1 MRSVI
6 LAVSVSLAAIASTS
20 ANAAPGDPIGQAIA
34 IKNDVTA
41 AFANDRRVLAKDDPV
56 RQEEIIEVG
65 VDSLGELKF
74 KDDTLLALGPGSRM
88 TLDKFVY
95 DPDKTNGSIVVNL
108 LKGTFRFITGLAAKP
123 SYLIKTPS
131 ASISVRGTIFDV
143 YIKPDGT
150 TWLLLIEGAVEVCNT
165 AGKCQ
170 VLDEPGK
177 VIEVSEQPRKVKRS
191 GGSNDKDGPGGWTVG
206 TPVKWAALPGRKS
219 TPIETAFPFVPAAPT
234 FDPAPW
240 YSANDIIIGRFP
252 RHPRHP
258 PRGDGSNQG
267 GGGKDDGKG
276 NDEGKDNGNGRGDRP
291 TPGRDTG
298 TKPPASDKPPVLVNA
313 NRPIKVTPPRVRNDD
328 RPTKPN
334 ADRTRPGKP
343 PVVKVIRQRDRI
355 ELPIGKYKPH
365 RDRSFGDKP
374 LRRSEGDRAPRF
386 VAPQFAPKVFVAK
399 PSFTR
404 PTPMPR
410 FGTGGGNFGGS
421 HFGGGHFGGGHGRR

>member
-1 MRSVI
+1 MRSFI
-6 LAVSVSLAAIASTS
+6 HKASLFATSLAFATLASAL

-41 AFANDRRVLAKDDPV
+41 AFADDRRLLAKDDPV
-56 RQEEIIEVG
+56 RQEEVIEVG

-165 AGKCQ
+165 DGKCQ

-177 VIEVSEQPRKVKRS
+177 VIEVSEKPRKAKRA
-191 GGSNDKDGPGGWTVG
+191 GGSNDGPGGWTVG

-258 PRGDGSNQG
+258 PRGDGKGN
-267 GGGKDDGKG
+267 GKDEGKGDGKG
-276 NDEGKDNGNGRGDRP
+276 RGDGP
-291 TPGRDTG
+291 SPGRDTG
-298 TKPPASDKPPVLVNA
+298 TKPPASDKPPVLVN
-313 NRPIKVTPPRVRNDD
+313 NDRPIKVTPPRVRDDD
-328 RPTKPN
+328 RPTKPK
-334 ADRTRPGKP
+334 AERTRPGKP
-343 PVVKVIRQRDRI
+343 PVVKVVRQRDRTD
-355 ELPIGKYKPH
+355 LPVGKFKPN
-365 RDRSFGDKP
+365 RDRSWGDKP
-374 LRRSEGDRAPRF
+374 FRRSDVDRTPRF
-386 VAPQFAPKVFVAK
+386 VAPQFAPKVLVAK
-399 PSFTR
+399 PSFIR

-410 FGTGGGNFGGS
+410 FSSGGGNFG
-421 HFGGGHFGGGHGRR
+421 GGGHFGGGHGRR